1 MIFKKGVP
9 IKIQPMNKMP
19 TTTGDSTL
27 PVYRV
32 FISSTFQD
40 LQLAR
45 QKVKDAILSLYLMPL
60 GMEMFGAANRRPWE
74 VIKRDIDS
82 SNCYVLIIG
91 DNFGSEVT
99 GEGISY
105 TQKEFRYAK
114 STGRPILAFIR
125 KGTPSPFAETDPAR
139 IQKLKA
145 FKAEVED
152 SVTVDYWE
160 NPDHLASKVGF
171 ALAKHAFQPN
181 YKNPQL
187 DQQNSQAE
195 LFEEFRKEITPIL
208 KAIVDVDPTGSPV
221 KLDLFTD
228 IEYFLNYWKWPEKK
242 FSNSTWERYRQ
253 ESLSQLSHY
262 YSLFDGH
269 FHLLEGREPASIFV
283 TLDSVEAGRWLNEV
297 LRPQSIEIRTKCAEI
312 YQKLYE

>member
-1 MIFKKGVP
+1 
-9 IKIQPMNKMP
+9 MNKMP

-60 GMEMFGAANRRPWE
+60 EMEMFGAANRRPWE

-91 DNFGSEVT
+91 DNFGSEAL

-114 STGRPILAFIR
+114 STNKPILAFLY
-125 KGTPSPFAETDPAR
+125 KGEHHPFAETDPTR

-145 FKAEVED
+145 FKAEVEA
-152 SVTVDYWE
+152 SVTVDYWK
-160 NPDHLASKVGF
+160 NPDHLATKVVL
-171 ALAKHAFQPN
+171 ALVKHAFQPI

-187 DQQNSQAE
+187 DQQNPQKE
-195 LFEEFRKEITPIL
+195 LFVQFRNEITPIL
-208 KAIVDVDPTGSPV
+208 KYIVDVDPTGSPV

-242 FSNSTWERYRQ
+242 FSSSVWEQFRQ
-253 ESLSQLSHY
+253 DSFELLNRY
-262 YSLFDGH
+262 YSLFDMNH

-283 TLDSVEAGRWLNEV
+283 TLDSLEAGQWLHET
-297 LRPQSIEIRTKCAEI
+297 LRPQSFEIRTKCAEI